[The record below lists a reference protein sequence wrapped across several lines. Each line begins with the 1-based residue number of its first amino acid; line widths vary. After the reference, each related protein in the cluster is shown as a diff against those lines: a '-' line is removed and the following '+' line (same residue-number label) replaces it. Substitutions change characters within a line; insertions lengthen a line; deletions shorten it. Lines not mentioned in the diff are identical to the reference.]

1 MGFWSFFTLLC
12 LIGFYVNWYGTTK
25 ALRLNAN
32 ISEGGSKLPSLPSY
46 YGTHSFFGYIPVISF
61 IIWFFLNHVMDFF
74 LNNYI
79 SSNLD
84 DSFTGTLYVDRYCKG
99 NKPDKVFPEQTS
111 LVERHNITDNCI

>member
-46 YGTHSFFGYIPVISF
+46 YGTHSFLWLIIPVITF
-61 IIWFFLNHVMDFF
+61 LIIWFFFKPYIMDFF
-74 LNNYI
+74 LNKYI
-79 SSNLD
+79 SLNMD
-84 DSFTGTLYVDRYCKG
+84 DSFTGDPSMLIDTVKATD
-99 NKPDKVFPEQTS
+99 PEKVFPGTNP
-111 LVERHNITDNCI
+111 L